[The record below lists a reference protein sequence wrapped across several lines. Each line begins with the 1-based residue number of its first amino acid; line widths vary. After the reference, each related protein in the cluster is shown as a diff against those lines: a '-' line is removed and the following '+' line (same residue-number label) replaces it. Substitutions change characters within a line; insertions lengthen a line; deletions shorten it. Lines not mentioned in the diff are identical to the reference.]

1 MDTSNMENNVENLS
15 GNIGDKIDCHDKIL
29 AHFQHSISGPQKIFP
44 VSDSIFDD
52 LLLIRQQQIKL
63 AIDHMNI
70 GKKNQDN
77 MKFSDI
83 NEDPEVRYNQNAN
96 LIQQKEI
103 DSNYIISNIGKLN
116 EKRNAFQQTILEKS
130 PFSNVNTEKK

>member
-1 MDTSNMENNVENLS
+1 MDNSNMDNEVDLAGNV
-15 GNIGDKIDCHDKIL
+15 GDKIDCHDKIL
-29 AHFQHSISGPQKIFP
+29 SHFQFNMCGPQKVFP

-83 NEDPEVRYNQNAN
+83 NEDPEVRYNQNVN
-96 LIQQKEI
+96 LIQQKEM
-103 DSNYIISNIGKLN
+103 DSNQIINSIKDLN
-116 EKRNAFQQTILEKS
+116 ES
-130 PFSNVNTEKK
+130 M